1 MNLFRNILR
10 DNKSNLLSENK
21 RKENKH
27 MNETLNVNLNNLTE
41 EERNTL
47 LALVEKCAREPEPKV
62 WKPEIGD
69 EYFYVKTNGEI
80 GSAGWDDI
88 VDKDRYAHGDC
99 FRTKEEAKFT
109 VEKLKVI
116 AELKRFAQK
125 HNEEKIDWNDID
137 QEKYYFYYNCTYKRF
152 DINLVYGTKGNA
164 IYFSSKEIAEQAVKE
179 IGEER
184 IKKYYF
190 EVE

>member
-1 MNLFRNILR
+1 
-10 DNKSNLLSENK
+10 
-21 RKENKH
+21 

-47 LALVEKCAREPEPKV
+47 LALVEKSVKEPKV
-62 WKPEIGD
+62 WKPEIN
-69 EYFYVKTNGEI
+69 EKYYYVRSDGGIDYSIWNNDKCDNNSYTI
-80 GSAGWDDI
+80 GN
-88 VDKDRYAHGDC
+88 C
-99 FRTKEEAKFT
+99 FK
-109 VEKLKVI
+109 
-116 AELKRFAQK
+116 ELKRFAQE
-125 HNEEKIDWNDID
+125 HNTLEINWNDID

>member
-88 VDKDRYAHGDC
+88 VDKDRYALGDC

>member
-1 MNLFRNILR
+1 
-10 DNKSNLLSENK
+10 
-21 RKENKH
+21 

-47 LALVEKCAREPEPKV
+47 LALVEKSVKEPKV
-62 WKPEIGD
+62 WKPEIN
-69 EYFYVKTNGEI
+69 EKYYYVRSDGGIDYSIWNNDKCDNNSYTI
-80 GSAGWDDI
+80 GNCFK
-88 VDKDRYAHGDC
+88 DKKDAEFVR
-99 FRTKEEAKFT
+99 
-109 VEKLKVI
+109 EKLKVI
-116 AELKRFAQK
+116 ADLKRFAQE
-125 HNEEKIDWNDID
+125 HNTLEINWNDID

-184 IKKYYF
+184 IEKYYF

>member
-1 MNLFRNILR
+1 
-10 DNKSNLLSENK
+10 
-21 RKENKH
+21 

-80 GSAGWDDI
+80 GSTGWDNDI
-88 VDKDRYAHGDC
+88 VDKDRYALGDC

-125 HNEEKIDWNDID
+125 HNEEKIDWNNKE
-137 QEKYYFYYNCTYKRF
+137 QTKYCIYYSYN
-152 DINLVYGTKGNA
+152 TKHIGIEGCFSAKQND
-164 IYFSSKEIAEQAVKE
+164 IYFSSKEIAEHAVKE

>member
-47 LALVEKCAREPEPKV
+47 LALVEKSVKEPKV
-62 WKPEIGD
+62 WKPEIN
-69 EYFYVKTNGEI
+69 EKYYYVRSDGGIDYSIWNNDKCDNNSYTI
-80 GSAGWDDI
+80 GNCFK
-88 VDKDRYAHGDC
+88 DKEDAEFVR
-99 FRTKEEAKFT
+99 
-109 VEKLKVI
+109 EKLKVI
-116 AELKRFAQK
+116 ADLKRFAQE
-125 HNEEKIDWNDID
+125 HNTLEINWNDID

-184 IKKYYF
+184 IEKYYF

>member
-1 MNLFRNILR
+1 
-10 DNKSNLLSENK
+10 
-21 RKENKH
+21 

-88 VDKDRYAHGDC
+88 VDKDRYALGDC

>member
-1 MNLFRNILR
+1 
-10 DNKSNLLSENK
+10 
-21 RKENKH
+21 

-47 LALVEKCAREPEPKV
+47 LALVEKSLNKV
-62 WKPEIGD
+62 WKPENDEECFYITSYGNVNSFLWEGD
-69 EYFYVKTNGEI
+69 EWDNKTYTI
-80 GSAGWDDI
+80 GNCYKTAN
-88 VDKDRYAHGDC
+88 
-99 FRTKEEAKFT
+99 EAEFT

-125 HNEEKIDWNDID
+125 HNEEKIDWNNKE
-137 QEKYYFYYNCTYKRF
+137 QTKYCIYYSYN
-152 DINLVYGTKGNA
+152 TKHIGVEGCFSAKQNA